1 LEIERREK
9 RIGASLEASPG
20 VWLDPT
26 AAGFAGYGLLERL
39 GTAAFADL
47 YITSGIKAVEGA
59 GPEGAFRLSD
69 VPGVA
74 VEPVGATGCK
84 CGRCWKVLPEVTA
97 DGALCGRCGGAVG

>member
-9 RIGASLEASPG
+9 RIGASLEASPR

-26 AAGFAGYGLLERL
+26 AAGFAGYGLVERL

-47 YITSGIKAVEGA
+47 CITSGIEVVEGA
-59 GPEGAFRLSD
+59 GHEDAFRLSD

-84 CGRCWKVLPEVTA
+84 CGRCWKVLPEVA
-97 DGALCGRCGGAVG
+97 VDGAPCGRCSGAVG